1 MINQNSMHIAIDYV
15 TKIIGYTIS
24 PIFNYRNKIRIGI
37 VFDKIYTYANA
48 KYFNLLD
55 SGARISCSC
64 TFVNPEFVSIGGGS
78 SIGPYSTISV
88 WNIKNTQDIN
98 PCIKIG
104 TNTSIGSECHL
115 TAINSITIGNCV
127 LIGKKNTITDN
138 SHGEID
144 KQNLS
149 IPPAQR
155 KLVSKGPIII
165 EDNVWIGD
173 KVTILAGSRI
183 GFGAIIGANSVVNG
197 YIPPMCVAVGIP
209 AKIVKIL

>member
-1 MINQNSMHIAIDYV
+1 MKNSMHTAIDYV
-15 TKIIGYTIS
+15 TKIIGYGIS
-24 PIFNYRNKIRIGI
+24 PIFNYRNKIRISI
-37 VFDKIYTYANA
+37 FFDKIHTYANA
-48 KYFNLLD
+48 KYFNIL
-55 SGARISCSC
+55 GNGVRISRSC
-64 TFVNPEFVSIGGGS
+64 TFVNPEFVSIGFES
-78 SIGPYSTISV
+78 SIGPHSTISV
-88 WNIKNTQDIN
+88 WNIKNSHVFK

-115 TAINSITIGNCV
+115 TAINSITIGNGV

-144 KQNLS
+144 KQNLF

-173 KVTILAGSRI
+173 KVSILAGSRI
-183 GFGAIIGANSVVNG
+183 GYGAIIGANSVVNG
-197 YIPPMCVAVGIP
+197 YIPPMCVAAGIP
-209 AKIVKIL
+209 AKVVKML